1 MPTLTA
7 QRRILLVDDD
17 PGLVT
22 VLNDALTAEGYAVAT
37 ARDGESAI
45 ARALN
50 SSDGATERG
59 FDLVLLDVNLPG
71 RNGFE
76 VCRELRRRN
85 LGVPIVMLTA
95 HHETSDKVLG
105 LGLGADDYVTKPFD
119 TRELLAR
126 IQALLR
132 RVYLDGGAGP
142 VEYRFGRIF
151 VDFLAGKVLRDG
163 QPVSVPTKE
172 LQLLHYLVA
181 RRGTTVPREE
191 LLREVWHYSSAL
203 TRTVDV
209 HVAGLRQ
216 KIEDN
221 PQHPRFILTVRGE
234 GYLFRG

>member
-1 MPTLTA
+1 MA
-7 QRRILLVDDD
+7 SMERRILLVDDD
-17 PGLVT
+17 PSLVM
-22 VLNDALTAEGYAVAT
+22 VLSDALAAEGYSVEN
-37 ARDGESAI
+37 ARDGETAV
-45 ARALN
+45 AKALN
-50 SSDGATERG
+50 SP
-59 FDLVLLDVNLPG
+59 FDLALLDVGLPG

-95 HHETSDKVLG
+95 RHEVTDKVLA

-132 RVYLDGGAGP
+132 RVYSSGGAGS

-151 VDFLAGKVLRDG
+151 VDFLAGRVLRDG
-163 QPVSVPTKE
+163 QPVNVPTKE
-172 LQLLHYLVA
+172 LQLLHYLIDH
-181 RRGTTVPREE
+181 RGAAVGRDE
-191 LLREVWHYSSAL
+191 LLREVWHYHTAL

-221 PQHPRFILTVRGE
+221 PQHPRYILTVRGE

>member
-1 MPTLTA
+1 MME
-7 QRRILLVDDD
+7 RRILLVDDD
-17 PGLVT
+17 PSLV
-22 VLNDALTAEGYAVAT
+22 VVVSDALAAEGYAVES
-37 ARDGESAI
+37 ARDGESAV
-45 ARALN
+45 AKAL
-50 SSDGATERG
+50 DHP
-59 FDLVLLDVNLPG
+59 FDLALLDVGLPG

-76 VCRELRRRN
+76 VCREMRRRN
-85 LGVPIVMLTA
+85 LSVPIVMLTA
-95 HHETSDKVLG
+95 RHEVSDKVLA

-126 IQALLR
+126 IQALMR
-132 RVYLDGGAGP
+132 RVYNPGSAGA

-163 QPVSVPTKE
+163 QPLNVPTKE
-172 LQLLHYLVA
+172 LQLLHYLVN
-181 RRGTTVPREE
+181 RRGETVGRDE
-191 LLREVWHYSSAL
+191 LLREVWHYHTAM

-221 PQHPRFILTVRGE
+221 PQHPRYILTVRGE